1 MPRFISTSTLIL
13 VIPDE
18 YMEMWIQFGLIT
30 IFVPAF
36 PLAPLFALINT
47 VIKIRMDAFKFLA
60 GTRR

>member
-1 MPRFISTSTLIL
+1 MNTFTFISMLIL
-13 VIPDE
+13 AISDE

-36 PLAPLFALINT
+36 PLAPLCALINT
-47 VIKIRMDAFKFLA
+47 VIKIRMDAFKYLA